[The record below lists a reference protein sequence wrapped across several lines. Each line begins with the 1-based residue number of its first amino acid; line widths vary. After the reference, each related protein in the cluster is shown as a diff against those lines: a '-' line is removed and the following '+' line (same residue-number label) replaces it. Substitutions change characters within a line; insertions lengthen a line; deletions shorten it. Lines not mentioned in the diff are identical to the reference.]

1 MLKDRSATIPGGGG
15 LQGSSNSSVNHKDE
29 LYENSIQDSLYDSQ
43 LHASISQQELNNRR
57 SSLPSLK
64 DGKTDKSGHQ
74 VSKKQLQPMQV
85 SDAPFPK
92 LKKGSLTERGGFYR
106 RPQEFG
112 TYNTNMKGQLKTIYR
127 MPPRKVREVAS
138 PK

>member
-1 MLKDRSATIPGGGG
+1 MS
-15 LQGSSNSSVNHKDE
+15 
-29 LYENSIQDSLYDSQ
+29 
-43 LHASISQQELNNRR
+43 NRR

-64 DGKTDKSGHQ
+64 DAKNDKSGHQ
-74 VSKKQLQPMQV
+74 VSKKQLQPMQER
-85 SDAPFPK
+85 DAPLPK

-127 MPPRKVREVAS
+127 MPPRKMREVAS

>member
-1 MLKDRSATIPGGGG
+1 MS
-15 LQGSSNSSVNHKDE
+15 
-29 LYENSIQDSLYDSQ
+29 
-43 LHASISQQELNNRR
+43 NRR

-64 DGKTDKSGHQ
+64 DGKNDKSGHQ
-74 VSKKQLQPMQV
+74 ISKKQLQPMQEG
-85 SDAPFPK
+85 DAPLPK

-112 TYNTNMKGQLKTIYR
+112 TYNTNMKGQLKSIYR
-127 MPPRKVREVAS
+127 MPPRKVKEEPV